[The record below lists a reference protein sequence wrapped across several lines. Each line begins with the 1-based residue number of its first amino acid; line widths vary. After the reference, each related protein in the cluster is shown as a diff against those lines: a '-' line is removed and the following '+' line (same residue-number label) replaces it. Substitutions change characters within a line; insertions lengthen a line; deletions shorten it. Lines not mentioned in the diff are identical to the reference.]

1 MLAYLWTCSHRKIEG
16 LFELPLGY
24 IASDL
29 NIPIVVVE
37 EKIKLLEE
45 KGFVAYEDEVI
56 FIKGYMSV
64 QNKLQGKVPADTI
77 KGIINNLK
85 QLQPS
90 KKLLTLWANDARNIP
105 QLWQGLQE
113 NGLKLEE
120 VSPGLESEYIL
131 STYSVSTEYVPSGSG
146 SGIGSGNI
154 TTSTFIFSSAFMS
167 SLEPF
172 FFISSIFS
180 FNASSRAFLYLMAA
194 SLETATT

>member
-1 MLAYLWTCSHRKIEG
+1 
-16 LFELPLGY
+16 
-24 IASDL
+24 
-29 NIPIVVVE
+29 
-37 EKIKLLEE
+37 
-45 KGFVAYEDEVI
+45 
-56 FIKGYMSV
+56 MSV

-131 STYSVSTEYVPSGSG
+131 SKYLVNTEYVPGGSGNGFG
-146 SGIGSGNI
+146 SGIGDGIELKGHLAMTARPLQIFLTFNN
-154 TTSTFIFSSAFMS
+154 TTT
-167 SLEPF
+167 
-172 FFISSIFS
+172 
-180 FNASSRAFLYLMAA
+180 NA
-194 SLETATT
+194 